1 MYICTSFNIKS
12 FVVMAIITLEY
23 NGQDGSIKKVLEGL
37 ISSGIFR
44 EVKSEKSPYNKA
56 FINKIQNAEHNIK
69 EGKTK
74 KIDPDNLWESLK

>member
-1 MYICTSFNIKS
+1 
-12 FVVMAIITLEY
+12 MAIITLEY

-37 ISSGIFR
+37 ISTGI
-44 EVKSEKSPYNKA
+44 EKSPYNKA

>member
-1 MYICTSFNIKS
+1 
-12 FVVMAIITLEY
+12 MAIITLEY

-37 ISSGIFR
+37 ISTGIFR
-44 EVKSEKSPYNKA
+44 EKSPYNKA